1 MLATSGRDRSE
12 RDIAMKLHRQFCHPS
27 SEKLI
32 KLVKNSRVKN
42 KKKIEK
48 EIRSITDQCITCIKG
63 QVQIR
68 VQICPTRSMFSK
80 FNYFDILASL
90 HKYACY
96 QINKNP
102 YHGHLWITEAREK

>member
-1 MLATSGRDRSE
+1 MEVRKHLLPNLKNQHVRVMLETTLWDPDIISDEAFVKMRNTAIGLGR
-12 RDIAMKLHRQFCHPS
+12 
-27 SEKLI
+27 
-32 KLVKNSRVKN
+32 
-42 KKKIEK
+42 
-48 EIRSITDQCITCIKG
+48 KG

-80 FNYFDILASL
+80 FNYFDIVASL

-96 QINKNP
+96 RINKNP

>member
-1 MLATSGRDRSE
+1 MISDLCNDLRFSVAFKYADDTKNTAKISNTDDSE
-12 RDIAMKLHRQFCHPS
+12 HFQEELD
-27 SEKLI
+27 
-32 KLVKNSRVKN
+32 
-42 KKKIEK
+42 KKVYPWAPRNNMCLNGE
-48 EIRSITDQCITCIKG
+48 KG

-80 FNYFDILASL
+80 FNYFDIVASL

-96 QINKNP
+96 RINKNP

>member
-1 MLATSGRDRSE
+1 MLATSGRDKSE

-48 EIRSITDQCITCIKG
+48 EINDALHVLNLEGELLGLLYAFQW
-63 QVQIR
+63 QQH
-68 VQICPTRSMFSK
+68 SMK
-80 FNYFDILASL
+80 L
-90 HKYACY
+90 
-96 QINKNP
+96 
-102 YHGHLWITEAREK
+102 